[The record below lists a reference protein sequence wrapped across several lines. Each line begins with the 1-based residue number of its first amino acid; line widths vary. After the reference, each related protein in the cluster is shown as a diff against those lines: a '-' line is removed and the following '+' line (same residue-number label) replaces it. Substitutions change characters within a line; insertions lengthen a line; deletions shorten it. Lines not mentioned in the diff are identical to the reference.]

1 MNTFNPLFNF
11 PLVQCLPQVSL
22 RKCNRMPHYQLTSL
36 SPAFFWWTIE
46 NNIVLICQCFA
57 TYFNSWRQFF
67 WPHFW
72 EFLSPSQ
79 TPAFFSYSVLHW
91 NLVGSPNDMN
101 LDAPQPISSKSVEEP
116 DHCTM
121 YMNRISKLVNSL
133 CKPFVLDLCNFG
145 SFSIVFAFG
154 VFLSFDWLHCDNCLS
169 KITLHDCENTPI
181 PGQAFSAL
189 FFQHQ

>member
-1 MNTFNPLFNF
+1 M
-11 PLVQCLPQVSL
+11 QCLPQVSL

-101 LDAPQPISSKSVEEP
+101 LDAPQPISSRSVEEP

-145 SFSIVFAFG
+145 SFQLCLLFGFFYHLIDCIVTTAYRK
-154 VFLSFDWLHCDNCLS
+154 SHCTIA
-169 KITLHDCENTPI
+169 KILPS
-181 PGQAFSAL
+181 QVKLFRRYFSNINSECNKNI
-189 FFQHQ
+189 

>member
-1 MNTFNPLFNF
+1 MLAPGVLEK
-11 PLVQCLPQVSL
+11 VQPHAALSIDVSV
-22 RKCNRMPHYQLTSL
+22 TSIL
-36 SPAFFWWTIE
+36 LMDNWKQH
-46 NNIVLICQCFA
+46 CQCFA

-101 LDAPQPISSKSVEEP
+101 LDAPQPISRKSVEEP

-145 SFSIVFAFG
+145 SFSIVFAFWG
-154 VFLSFDWLHCDNCLS
+154 FLSFDWLHCDNCLS